1 MLSYGEFY
9 DVNLIR
15 LIESFPDEKPHA
27 NRGLGKYKAKKVLFA
42 ESVEARITIG
52 WQNHCKS
59 CKTRNTL
66 QSRTVMQASKLLF
79 VSGFWRFTC

>member
-15 LIESFPDEKPHA
+15 LIGSFPDEKPHA
-27 NRGLGKYKAKKVLFA
+27 NRDLGKYKTKKVLFA

-52 WQNHCKS
+52 
-59 CKTRNTL
+59 
-66 QSRTVMQASKLLF
+66 
-79 VSGFWRFTC
+79 